1 MSLIIIPYR
10 EREEHLKYFIEN
22 TYPLIKKYMEGVRVV
37 IIEQTSDKFFNR
49 GKLLNIGIY
58 YGKEN

>member
-22 TYPLIKKYMEGVRVV
+22 TYPLIKKYMDRVGW
-37 IIEQTSDKFFNR
+37 I
-49 GKLLNIGIY
+49 LIGIVALLVVMY
-58 YGKEN
+58 LLF